1 MLLKTFELWIK
12 VSFEAKLFSNLVGY
26 VRVYSNSPLE
36 FHAETLPTTP
46 VKQLK
51 SLKLL
56 QSLITKL
63 IYSNK
68 EIESNVWR
76 FSTFSL
82 FLRRKSST
90 ISTWFLLAK
99 MLFFQFF
106 IKYYPRKLSKFRSS
120 NILSWSRVFFISFFT
135 FCVVGSFLTK
145 SLVSIALTSLTNSV
159 VSISLTVSTTSL
171 STTLP
176 ILCKWE
182 GTVSSLSTSSLS
194 TLDFRLDKSAFYVKS
209 GVSIPYTLFCDRF
222 SCIIAQIFF
231 TVSLLS
237 TMAI

>member
-1 MLLKTFELWIK
+1 MILNIFFSLINFYLI
-12 VSFEAKLFSNLVGY
+12 VSFD
-26 VRVYSNSPLE
+26 
-36 FHAETLPTTP
+36 
-46 VKQLK
+46 
-51 SLKLL
+51 
-56 QSLITKL
+56 
-63 IYSNK
+63 
-68 EIESNVWR
+68 
-76 FSTFSL
+76 
-82 FLRRKSST
+82 
-90 ISTWFLLAK
+90 
-99 MLFFQFF
+99 
-106 IKYYPRKLSKFRSS
+106 
-120 NILSWSRVFFISFFT
+120 
-135 FCVVGSFLTK
+135 LTK

>member
-1 MLLKTFELWIK
+1 MIK
-12 VSFEAKLFSNLVGY
+12 S
-26 VRVYSNSPLE
+26 
-36 FHAETLPTTP
+36 
-46 VKQLK
+46 
-51 SLKLL
+51 
-56 QSLITKL
+56 
-63 IYSNK
+63 
-68 EIESNVWR
+68 
-76 FSTFSL
+76 
-82 FLRRKSST
+82 
-90 ISTWFLLAK
+90 
-99 MLFFQFF
+99 
-106 IKYYPRKLSKFRSS
+106 
-120 NILSWSRVFFISFFT
+120 FFISFFT

-176 ILCKWE
+176 ILCKWA